1 MIAGRRFAALAL
13 LASAPFFLPDGPD
26 PLHVLRTV
34 PDGTASPNAEVR
46 VTFDRPVAGSLD
58 YTVDPKTV
66 IDRATPQDPHATSV
80 GIVRVWVNGREVYA
94 DGKPT
99 GARPGRILTRE

>member
-66 IDRATPQDPHATSV
+66 LRLSPAA
-80 GIVRVWVNGREVYA
+80 
-94 DGKPT
+94 
-99 GARPGRILTRE
+99 PGRLEWRDPVTIVFTPTRPLALAGQGS